1 MLGVKPLSQHN
12 FNPTRYTMSSDSD
25 DDVVVDCE
33 KGREMGCATYCC
45 RLLVRLDP
53 DERETGPDGTEKKF
67 IEKRE
72 SDGLC
77 VHCDPETHRCDRWET
92 RPRAC
97 REYNCNEDP
106 LLQVVLRDGFTSL
119 TDLVQADTNLRGRPP
134 KKAPTIDADDGCS
147 DD

>member
-1 MLGVKPLSQHN
+1 
-12 FNPTRYTMSSDSD
+12 MSSDS

-33 KGREMGCATYCC
+33 KGRQMGCATYCC

-53 DERETGPDGTEKKF
+53 DERETGPDGREQKF

-72 SDGLC
+72 ADGLC
-77 VHCDPETHRCDRWET
+77 IHCDPETRRCDRWEN

-97 REYNCNEDP
+97 RQYDCNEDP
-106 LLQVVLRDGFTSL
+106 LLQVVLRDGFSSL
-119 TDLVQADTNLRGRPP
+119 VELCRADTNLRGRPP
-134 KKAPTIDADDGCS
+134 LNVPTIDVS